1 MQPITNFACLYFVT
15 SVKTYRTMKKMK
27 TGILACTALALLLS
41 SCSKDPQSSGGST
54 KPSLSLSKSNAK
66 IAEPVLATTSGLSA
80 GSVVHWTTSVNG
92 HLGTSATTDSASLV
106 FTSSGTYTVTASY
119 YSATGI
125 TPYDSGS
132 ATITVNDSVYTAPT
146 GPGLDCATQDTVK
159 SLRTFDELTITPLLT
174 DSGLVFIATSK
185 LLYNN
190 SAYMNVSGNLNGQ
203 GGKFEADFDS
213 TLNYI
218 CYGGSIPGSAYSI
231 ISLISA
237 VHGVHYGLIFTLN
250 GVTYQGSFTI
260 EFGGVAVDWP
270 YSSGIVFGP

>member
-1 MQPITNFACLYFVT
+1 MKLYKPPFSLAILVFFLFA
-15 SVKTYRTMKKMK
+15 
-27 TGILACTALALLLS
+27 G
-41 SCSKDPQSSGGST
+41 CSKDPQSSGST

-80 GSVVHWTTSVNG
+80 GSVVHWTTSING
-92 HLGTSATTDSASLV
+92 HVGTSATTDSASLV

-119 YSATGI
+119 YATNGI

-132 ATITVNDSVYTAPT
+132 ATVTVNDSVYSAPT

-159 SLRTFDELTITPLLT
+159 SLRTFDELAMKWILT

-190 SAYMNVSGNLNGQ
+190 SAFMNVSGNLTGQ
-203 GGKFEADFDS
+203 GGVFEADFDS
-213 TLNYI
+213 TLNYV
-218 CYGGSIPGSAYSI
+218 CYGGSIPGPAYSI
-231 ISLISA
+231 ISFISA
-237 VHGVHYGLIFTLN
+237 TPGVHYGLVLKLN

-260 EFGGVAVDWP
+260 EYAGVSVVWP
-270 YSSGIVFGP
+270 YSSGIVFSP